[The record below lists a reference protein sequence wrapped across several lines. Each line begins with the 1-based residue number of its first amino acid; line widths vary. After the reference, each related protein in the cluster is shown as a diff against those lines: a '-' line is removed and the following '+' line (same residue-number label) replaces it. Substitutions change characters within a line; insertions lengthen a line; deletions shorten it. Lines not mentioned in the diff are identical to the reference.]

1 MAIYHTLTRTV
12 KENPQTGSIISDS
25 IMDPETLGKGVKMFA
40 QVTLK
45 PGCAVPIHQH
55 VGNNETYYLIQG
67 SGEYTDEDKKFTVK
81 AGDVTFCA
89 DGGTHGLLNTGKEP
103 RLRRPYCQYHRLRHF
118 WEGGLA
124 GCYL

>member
-12 KENPQTGSIISDS
+12 KENPQTGSIISDA
-25 IMDPETLGKGVKMFA
+25 IMDPATLGKGVKMFA

-67 SGEYTDEDKKFTVK
+67 SGEYTDEDKKVTVK

-89 DGGTHGLLNTGKEP
+89 DGGTHGLLNTGKED
-103 RLRRPYCQYHRLRHF
+103 LVFVALI
-118 WEGGLA
+118 A
-124 GCYL
+124 NTIA

>member
-1 MAIYHTLTRTV
+1 MPHGHLSYAY
-12 KENPQTGSIISDS
+12 KNSKGKPQTGSIISDA

-67 SGEYTDEDKKFTVK
+67 SGEYTDEDKNSPSKQAT
-81 AGDVTFCA
+81 
-89 DGGTHGLLNTGKEP
+89 
-103 RLRRPYCQYHRLRHF
+103 
-118 WEGGLA
+118 
-124 GCYL
+124 